1 MKPPALRLMDAL
13 LVSGQEGG
21 HRESLMRQAEMSP
34 ATFYRGLEPLLEM
47 GVVVERRGHYT
58 LPLSHPYNFAYKLW
72 HDQARLLDLP
82 QRLRVELLS
91 LIEKIHSGLGDN
103 LLALWVHGSAAHQ
116 ALGDDSDIDLL
127 AVLRAADKDFEVKG
141 WREVQLTTLIADD
154 FREDY
159 RHGDNF
165 LRTVLSHGLLVFDRG
180 FAQEFYAAPFPA
192 PVAGYRK
199 EILERIQSRFSF
211 FYREKALEDAR
222 KALSSLAVMVG
233 RLLLEPFGV
242 LPAGKPQL
250 LDHLELFLGA
260 ELTETFRRALAQ
272 DELNLK
278 NLLGWKWDLESLLER
293 FDKHVHYFQEVFR
306 GLTGSSQ
313 EFESACYEMV
323 SNVYPY
329 ALRHKRKLDGEG
341 AEMFLQ
347 RGGKEEAVCCKSTV
361 GAFTSA
367 QLGHLSTHRPLT
379 LVLNVFRDIP
389 VERRPPLPPGLM
401 EEAQRQ
407 GIVIVDSRDLWSKF
421 LVKTLVRAYYWESA
435 GALEIP
441 IDHLTAFTKD
451 NQIEWVASL
460 QDPPE
465 ARAGYGELLE
475 VQYGSKLKPGYYR
488 FLAPVVFPK
497 A

>member
-1 MKPPALRLMDAL
+1 MTPPALRLMDAL
-13 LVSGQEGG
+13 LISGPEGG

-34 ATFYRGLEPLLEM
+34 TTFYRGLEPLLEM

-72 HDQARLLDLP
+72 HDQARLLELP

-91 LIEKIHSGLGDN
+91 LRDKIHSGLGDN
-103 LLALWVHGSAAHQ
+103 LLALWIHGSAAHQ
-116 ALGDDSDIDLL
+116 TMGDNSDIDLL
-127 AVLRAADKDFEVKG
+127 AVLRAADGDFDVKG
-141 WREVQLTTLIADD
+141 WREVQLTTLVVDD

-165 LRTVLSHGLLVFDRG
+165 LRTILSHGLLIFDRG

-199 EILERIQSRFSF
+199 EILERIQNRFSF

-242 LPAGKPQL
+242 FPAGKPQL
-250 LDHLELFLGA
+250 LDHLGLFLGA

-278 NLLGWKWDLESLLER
+278 KLLEWKWDLESLLER
-293 FDKHVHYFQEVFR
+293 FDKNVPYFQEVFR

-323 SNVYPY
+323 SSVYPY
-329 ALRHKRKLDGEG
+329 ASLRHKRTGEG
-341 AEMFLQ
+341 IEMFLK
-347 RGGKEEAVCCKSTV
+347 RGGEEQAVCCKSTV
-361 GAFTSA
+361 GAFTEA
-367 QLGHLSTHRPLT
+367 QLVHLSTYRPLT
-379 LVLNVFRDIP
+379 LVLNVFRETP
-389 VERRPPLPPGLM
+389 VERRPPLHPGLV

-407 GIVIVDSRDLWSKF
+407 GIVIEDSRALWSKF
-421 LVKTLVRAYYWESA
+421 LVKTLVRAYYWASA
-435 GALEIP
+435 DALEIP
-441 IDHLTAFTKD
+441 IDHLTAFAQD
-451 NQIEWVASL
+451 NKLEWVANL
-460 QDPPE
+460 QDGPE

-488 FLAPVVFPK
+488 FLAPVVLP
-497 A
+497 AT